1 MMFYV
6 WVLIKFAVGFLII
19 ITHMNLSGKTQLS
32 QMTPVDFIGN
42 FVLGAALGGVV
53 YSDTIP
59 FHEYLLVL
67 LMGVAFISV
76 LNYLTKRFSAART
89 VAIGDPIP
97 IVKNGRLL
105 VEKLISKSNKLDI
118 LNICTLMHAQ
128 GILSFQEIHYAQIEP
143 NGMLTAFCYQEK
155 MPSTILMNGTNLRSD
170 VMKEI
175 GRDDAWLE
183 NEIQKKSLDRE
194 NIFIVELWRNTLYF
208 VLKDGKVLQTEVF

>member
-6 WVLIKFAVGFLII
+6 WVLIKFIVGFLII
-19 ITHMNLSGKTQLS
+19 IAHMNLSGKTQLS

-97 IVKNGRLL
+97 IIKDGKLL
-105 VEKLISKSNKLDI
+105 VGKIMSKSNKLDI
-118 LNICTLMHAQ
+118 LNISTQMHSQ
-128 GILSFQEIHYAQIEP
+128 GILSFQDIHYAQIEP
-143 NGMLTAFCYQEK
+143 NGALTAFCDSEK
-155 MPSTILMNGTNLRSD
+155 IPSVILMNGTNIRAD
-170 VMKEI
+170 VLKENNLDVEWME
-175 GRDDAWLE
+175 R
-183 NEIQKKSLDRE
+183 EIKKRSLDAE
-194 NIFIVELWRNTLYF
+194 KIFIVEYWKEKLSFIMT
-208 VLKDGKVLQTEVF
+208 DGTVVKS